1 MAQQTDLTL
10 AAPNE
15 DRNQITTA
23 EERTLARARLR
34 TAKGFYRRA
43 WDSLRRDKVAM
54 VALVLVAVITLLSFG
69 APLVSAWLTGYS
81 YSQVDLR
88 STLYPPFTDGHVFGT
103 DSNGRDILTRLVY
116 GGRVSLTV
124 AILAA
129 ITALTIGGLVGAVA
143 GFYGGIVD
151 NVLMRFVDVII
162 SIPGITLLL
171 LLSVWLRPG
180 PIGLAFIIAA
190 TGWPGL
196 ARLVRG
202 QVLSLRSRDYVDAA
216 RVIGATNGRII
227 ARHIMPNVLS
237 VMVVWV
243 SLAIPTLILTEAAL
257 SYLGF
262 GVSIP
267 TPSWGNMLDE
277 AKEFYLISWT
287 YVFIPGVTIFI
298 TALSFNL
305 LGNGVRDA
313 LDPRLN
319 T

>member
-10 AAPNE
+10 
-15 DRNQITTA
+15 TTPGEQGTPRSA
-23 EERTLARARLR
+23 TEERTLARAHLR
-34 TAKGFYRRA
+34 ASKGFYRRA
-43 WDSLRRDKVAM
+43 WDRLRRDRIAM
-54 VALVLVAVITLLSFG
+54 VALVVAAFMVLVSFG
-69 APLVSAWLTGYS
+69 APLVSAWVTGYS

-88 STLYPPFTDGHVFGT
+88 ATLYPPFTGDHLLGT

-124 AILAA
+124 AVLAA
-129 ITALTIGGLVGAVA
+129 LTALTVGSTIGAVA

-151 NVLMRFVDVII
+151 NILMRIVDVII
-162 SIPGITLLL
+162 SVPGITLLL
-171 LLSVWLRPG
+171 LLSVWLRPNA
-180 PIGLAFIIAA
+180 IGLAFVIAA
-190 TGWPGL
+190 TGWTGL
-196 ARLVRG
+196 SRLVRG

-216 RVIGATNGRII
+216 RVIGATNSRII
-227 ARHIMPNVLS
+227 TRHIMPNVLS

-243 SLAIPTLILTEAAL
+243 SLAIPSLILTEAAL

-298 TALSFNL
+298 TALAFNL

-319 T
+319 N

>member
-1 MAQQTDLTL
+1 MAQQSNVALDTPGKGR
-10 AAPNE
+10 APLM
-15 DRNQITTA
+15 TA
-23 EERTLARARLR
+23 EERTVARARLGSSR
-34 TAKGFYRRA
+34 GFYRRA
-43 WDSLRRDKVAM
+43 WDKLRRDRIAM
-54 VALVLVAVITLLSFG
+54 VALVIVLIMTVASFG
-69 APLVSAWLTGYS
+69 APLVSKFITGYS

-88 STLYPPFTDGHVFGT
+88 ATLYPPFTGDHVLGT

-129 ITALTIGGLVGAVA
+129 VTALTIGGLVGAVA
-143 GFYGGIVD
+143 GFYGGWID

-162 SIPGITLLL
+162 AIPGITLLL

-180 PIGLAFIIAA
+180 PILLAFIIAA
-190 TGWPGL
+190 TGWTGL
-196 ARLVRG
+196 SRLVRG

-216 RVIGATNGRII
+216 RVLGATNTRVIL
-227 ARHIMPNVLS
+227 RHIMPNVLS

-262 GVSIP
+262 GVNIP

-287 YVFIPGVTIFI
+287 YVFVPGVTIFI
-298 TALSFNL
+298 TALAFNL

-319 T
+319 S

>member
-1 MAQQTDLTL
+1 MAQRADAVLDRPGDESRPRT
-10 AAPNE
+10 AAE
-15 DRNQITTA
+15 QGA
-23 EERTLARARLR
+23 LARAHLR
-34 TAKGFYRRA
+34 ASKGFYRRA
-43 WDSLRRDKVAM
+43 WDRLRRDRIAM
-54 VALVLVAVITLLSFG
+54 VALVIVVVIVALSFG
-69 APLVSAWLTGYS
+69 APLVSRFLTGYS

-88 STLYPPFTDGHVFGT
+88 STLYPPFTGDHVLGT

-124 AILAA
+124 AVLAA
-129 ITALTIGGLVGAVA
+129 VVALTVGALVGATA

-162 SIPGITLLL
+162 SIPSITLLL

-180 PIGLAFIIAA
+180 PVGLALVIAA
-190 TGWPGL
+190 TGWTGIS
-196 ARLVRG
+196 RLVRG
-202 QVLSLRSRDYVDAA
+202 QVLSLRSRDFVDAA
-216 RVIGATNGRII
+216 RVIGAGNGRII
-227 ARHIMPNVLS
+227 MRHIMPNVLS

-243 SLAIPTLILTEAAL
+243 SLSIPSLILTEAAL

-287 YVFIPGVTIFI
+287 YVFIPGVTIFV
-298 TALSFNL
+298 TALAFNL
-305 LGNGVRDA
+305 VGNGVRDA

-319 T
+319 N

>member
-1 MAQQTDLTL
+1 MAQQSNVALDTPGKGR
-10 AAPNE
+10 APLM
-15 DRNQITTA
+15 TA
-23 EERTLARARLR
+23 EERTVARARLGSSR
-34 TAKGFYRRA
+34 GFYRRA
-43 WDSLRRDKVAM
+43 WDKLRRDRIAM
-54 VALVLVAVITLLSFG
+54 VALVIVLIMTVASFG
-69 APLVSAWLTGYS
+69 APLVSQFITGYS

-88 STLYPPFTDGHVFGT
+88 ATLYPPFTGDHVLGT

-129 ITALTIGGLVGAVA
+129 VTALTIGGLVGAVA
-143 GFYGGIVD
+143 GFYGGWID

-162 SIPGITLLL
+162 AIPGITLLL

-180 PIGLAFIIAA
+180 PILLAFIIAA
-190 TGWPGL
+190 TGWTGL
-196 ARLVRG
+196 SRLVRG

-216 RVIGATNGRII
+216 RVLGATNARVIL
-227 ARHIMPNVLS
+227 RHIMPNVLS

-262 GVSIP
+262 GVNIP

-287 YVFIPGVTIFI
+287 YVFVPGVTIFI
-298 TALSFNL
+298 TALAFNL

-319 T
+319 S

>member
-1 MAQQTDLTL
+1 MAQQSNVALDTPGKGR
-10 AAPNE
+10 APLM
-15 DRNQITTA
+15 TA
-23 EERTLARARLR
+23 EERTVARAKLGSSR
-34 TAKGFYRRA
+34 GFYRRA
-43 WDSLRRDKVAM
+43 WDKLRRDRIAM
-54 VALVLVAVITLLSFG
+54 VALVIVLIMTVASFG
-69 APLVSAWLTGYS
+69 APLVSKFITGYS

-88 STLYPPFTDGHVFGT
+88 ATLYPPFTGDHALGT

-129 ITALTIGGLVGAVA
+129 VTALTIGGLVGAVA
-143 GFYGGIVD
+143 GFYGGWID

-162 SIPGITLLL
+162 AIPGITLLL

-180 PIGLAFIIAA
+180 PILLAFIIAA
-190 TGWPGL
+190 TGWTGL
-196 ARLVRG
+196 SRLVRG

-216 RVIGATNGRII
+216 RVLGATNARVIL
-227 ARHIMPNVLS
+227 RHIMPNVLS

-243 SLAIPTLILTEAAL
+243 SLAIPSLILTEAAL

-262 GVSIP
+262 GVNIP

-287 YVFIPGVTIFI
+287 YVFVPGVTIFI
-298 TALSFNL
+298 TALAFNL

-319 T
+319 S

>member
-23 EERTLARARLR
+23 EERTLARAHLR
-34 TAKGFYRRA
+34 AAKGFYRRA

>member
-10 AAPNE
+10 AATGEERSP
-15 DRNQITTA
+15 QSTA
-23 EERTLARARLR
+23 EERSLARANLR
-34 TAKGFYRRA
+34 AAKGFYRRA

-69 APLVSAWLTGYS
+69 APLVSAWLTGFS

-88 STLYPPFTDGHVFGT
+88 ATLYPPFTDGHVFGT

-129 ITALTIGGLVGAVA
+129 VTALTIGGLVGAVA

-151 NVLMRFVDVII
+151 NVLMRIVDVII

-171 LLSVWLRPG
+171 LLSVWLQPG
-180 PIGLAFIIAA
+180 PIGLALIIAA
-190 TGWPGL
+190 TSWTGL
-196 ARLVRG
+196 SRLVRG

-227 ARHIMPNVLS
+227 TRHIMPNVLS

-243 SLAIPTLILTEAAL
+243 SLAIPSLILTEAAL